1 MRRGAAP
8 EPVEEEG
15 AWDYDEE
22 EEMLDLDEIAA
33 RLDRILERAN
43 RVDFQLAAFERK
55 KQRGWND
62 TEIQPS
68 MTISPVKTAQKK
80 TVKSSPAAAS
90 KPAPKSTQKAAPK
103 QKVATKAKA
112 KPKPKPRKRVVGPQQ
127 KKNVTLSLIYDELLS
142 LRKEVDSIAHTQAE
156 MKLLLRR

>member
-8 EPVEEEG
+8 EPVEEEV

-43 RVDFQLAAFERK
+43 RVDFQLAAFERR

-68 MTISPVKTAQKK
+68 MTISPVKSVQKK
-80 TVKSSPAAAS
+80 AVKSSPAPAAS
-90 KPAPKSTQKAAPK
+90 KPVSKSAQKAAPK
-103 QKVATKAKA
+103 QKAAGKA
-112 KPKPKPRKRVVGPQQ
+112 KPKPKTRKRAVGPQQ